1 MMGKVYQGK
10 AFTFGDNVNTESI
23 MASSAD
29 HGAHL
34 PIAECLRFYD
44 PNFAKEMSSGDF
56 IVAGKNFGN
65 SSSRPAALVLKAMD
79 LRAII
84 CESSARIFYRNTW
97 NIGVPVL
104 ECPGVLSIVERG
116 DELAVDIENGQI
128 KNLTNG
134 KEIQAEAPIPLLL
147 ERWEVGGMIE
157 WIKQHPENYPTVIK
171 FHSAGVRKNVEGF
184 FGEVNEADAVHDKG

>member
-1 MMGKVYQGK
+1 MGVYRGK

-23 MASSAD
+23 MASTSD

-34 PIAECLRFYD
+34 PIAECLKFYD
-44 PNFAKEMSSGDF
+44 PNFASEVKAGDF
-56 IVAGKNFGN
+56 IVGGKNFGN
-65 SSSRPAALVLKAMD
+65 SSSRPAALIFKAID

-104 ECPGVLSIVERG
+104 ECPGITDMVERG
-116 DELAVDIENGQI
+116 DELEVDIQAGKI

-134 KEIQAEAPIPLLL
+134 KEAQAQPPYAFLL
-147 ERWEVGGMIE
+147 ERWEAGGMIE
-157 WIKQHPENYPTVIK
+157 WIKKNPESYPTVKK
-171 FHSAGVRKNVEGF
+171 FNPPNTRKNAEGF
-184 FGEVNEADAVHDKG
+184 YGEINKADELHEKG

>member
-1 MMGKVYQGK
+1 MGTVYKGK

-23 MASSAD
+23 MASAAD

-44 PNFAKEMSSGDF
+44 PRFASEMAPGDF

-65 SSSRPAALVLKAMD
+65 SSSRPAALVLKAMG
-79 LRAII
+79 LRAVI

-104 ECPGVLSIVERG
+104 ECPGVTSMAERG
-116 DELAVDIENGQI
+116 DMLEVEIVSGKI
-128 KNLTNG
+128 RNLSNG
-134 KEIQAEAPIPLLL
+134 KETQARPPIALLL
-147 ERWEVGGMIE
+147 DRWEAGGMIE
-157 WIKQHPENYPTVIK
+157 WIKQHPEMYPTVK
-171 FHSAGVRKNVEGF
+171 RFNPPETRANSSGF
-184 FGEVNEADAVHDKG
+184 FGEVNEADANRERGG